1 MRIDK
6 ITLQNFRCFEQ
17 LEVEFLPN
25 FNVIIGN
32 NGTGKSSLLKAL
44 RIALEIF
51 MGEVNSK
58 PTYPLGNNNNTRLK
72 YFEKTNTIEEQ
83 LPTILEAQVTLQNT
97 KDIIFRATR
106 EPNTSADNSHIT
118 HLGVVNSNAGDN
130 KFNIYE
136 MVQQVRSGTE
146 IMLPV
151 VAYFSPFRK
160 FETTDKEVD
169 IIGAKSRL
177 VGYEDAIDEKFDFGT
192 FANWFKN
199 QELIFLQEGKKD
211 FRLELISKAVSFCIP
226 NCESISY
233 SVKLNTILAKFKD
246 EKFTP
251 IDLLSDG
258 FKSML
263 AMVADIAYRCINLN
277 PHLGENALESAGVV
291 LIDELDVHLHPN
303 WQKKVVKM
311 LKTAF
316 PNIQF
321 IVTTHSPLIL
331 HSLELGDRIIN
342 LEDNQVDYVDNM
354 FGRDANDTLLQIMDT
369 KIETP
374 FLKEYVGLV
383 ESGKGKT
390 EEALKIRQKIE
401 NLVGRDYKELAK
413 VDALMQFYNKNV

>member
-1 MRIDK
+1 
-6 ITLQNFRCFEQ
+6 
-17 LEVEFLPN
+17 LPN

-44 RIALEIF
+44 KILLNFFVNEIERKTELTIDDDIRIQ
-51 MGEVNSK
+51 
-58 PTYPLGNNNNTRLK
+58 
-72 YFEKTNTIEEQ
+72 YFEKTHTIEKQ
-83 LPTILEAQVTLQNT
+83 LPARLSFDSFLSNNLPYKVSKEVIN
-97 KDIIFRATR
+97 
-106 EPNTSADNSHIT
+106 
-118 HLGVVNSNAGDN
+118 LGTG
-130 KFNIYE
+130 KTGNIYVE
-136 MVQQVRSGTE
+136 GNNHIHDLVQNARNGE
-146 IMLPV
+146 AIDLPI

-160 FETTDKEVD
+160 YETTNKEVE

-177 VGYEDAIDEKFDFGT
+177 VGYDNAIDEKFDFET

-199 QELIFLQEGKKD
+199 QELIALQEGKKD
-211 FRLELISKAVSFCIP
+211 FRLDLVRKAVSICIP
-226 NCESISY
+226 DCETIFYSIKMKSI
-233 SVKLNTILAKFKD
+233 VAKFKN

-331 HSLELGDRIIN
+331 HSLDLGDRIIN
-342 LEDNQVDYVDNM
+342 LEDNQVYYNNNM
-354 FGRDANDTLLQIMDT
+354 FGRDANDTLLQLMDT
-369 KIETP
+369 EIETP
-374 FLKEYVGLV
+374 FLKEYFEFV
-383 ESGKGKT
+383 ETGKGKT
-390 EEALKIRQKIE
+390 AEALALRQKIE
-401 NLVGRDYKELAK
+401 DLVGRDYKELAK
-413 VDALMQFYNKNV
+413 ADALMQFYNKNV